1 MKSKARRGSYAELIR
16 KAAES
21 LSNEF
26 NREKTAEELIF
37 DLFKIPNKNDGAIGK
52 LIAVSQ

>member
-1 MKSKARRGSYAELIR
+1 MKTKNRRGSYAELIR

-37 DLFKIPNKNDGAIGK
+37 ELFKIPNKNDGAIGK
-52 LIAVSQ
+52 LIAVC